1 MRFPQGRDAMS
12 YAFDKPKDQQLA
24 VWERFNSGWAR
35 RVRALIDDELIAEHR
50 RVPRGPH
57 SDRLARVLRYFRSQ
71 PIPGKLIVIEE
82 IPWRRYGIGV
92 LTGVPGRSATPLD
105 DSYAT
110 YDEALHAIF
119 LRRVEELKAAPDA
132 SR

>member
-1 MRFPQGRDAMS
+1 MCC
-12 YAFDKPKDQQLA
+12 AFDKPTDQQLV
-24 VWERFNSGWAR
+24 VWERFNAGWAR
-35 RVRALIDDELIAEHR
+35 RVRALIDDELIAEHGR
-50 RVPRGPH
+50 APRGPH

-92 LTGVPGRSATPLD
+92 LTGVPGRAATPLVD
-105 DSYAT
+105 AYET

-119 LRRVEELKAAPDA
+119 LRRVEELNAAPDA
-132 SR
+132 SG